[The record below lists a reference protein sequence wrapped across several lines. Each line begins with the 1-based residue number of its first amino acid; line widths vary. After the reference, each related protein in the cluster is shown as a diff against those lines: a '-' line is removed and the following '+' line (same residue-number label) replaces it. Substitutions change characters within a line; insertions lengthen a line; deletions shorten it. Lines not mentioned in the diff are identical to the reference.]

1 MVSRIARHFSN
12 QPLHHSIPT
21 CGLQYETLSAHV
33 QPPKNHTHDMLL
45 TKLSLLSRIFY
56 IYNYIIKAT
65 SSPTTHDPNRNS
77 HPYLNLFSRI
87 VSKFSPFY
95 TTDIYSTVNQQQIHS
110 VKILPLCWKQAI
122 ENPTIHHYISCPFV
136 DNFGALFHAF
146 SSPSNPNHATTTRK
160 QILTGTTIKD
170 VQAHPMQKK
179 FLAPPGR
186 SSLSNNKILWILKV
200 RATCVTFLW

>member
-56 IYNYIIKAT
+56 IHNYIIKAT
-65 SSPTTHDPNRNS
+65 SSPTTHDPNRGKY
-77 HPYLNLFSRI
+77 PYLNLFSQI

-95 TTDIYSTVNQQQIHS
+95 ITDIYSTVNQQQIHS

-122 ENPTIHHYISCPFV
+122 ENPTINHYISSF
-136 DNFGALFHAF
+136 F
-146 SSPSNPNHATTTRK
+146 SERTLEHPSRHLHLLPTLSCYYLTRK
-160 QILTGTTIKD
+160 QFSSVRRSNLFQRIRL
-170 VQAHPMQKK
+170 KK
-179 FLAPPGR
+179 FLAPHRKMGI
-186 SSLSNNKILWILKV
+186 K
-200 RATCVTFLW
+200 